1 MSNNGIFI
9 VGTDTDVG
17 KTYISALLMK
27 KLIDNNINATYYKA
41 VLSGAYEVNERII
54 PGDAKHVCDVSSLN
68 EEYENIVSYSF
79 KTPVSP
85 HLASVLENKDI
96 SLEKINIDFN
106 KLKDKYDFVLVEGSG
121 GIVCPIKINERE
133 TILLEDIVKMT
144 GFDVIII
151 SRASVGTINHT
162 VLTVEYLKSKNIG
175 IKGIILNEY
184 DENDI
189 SHIDNAKII
198 KKLTNTNII
207 AFVPKSKEFEN
218 TKDINIDLKQI
229 LNY

>member
-41 VLSGAYEVNERII
+41 VLSGAYEVNEKII
-54 PGDAKHVCDVSSLN
+54 PGDAKYVCDISRLN

-96 SLEKINIDFN
+96 NLDKINRDFN

-198 KKLTNTNII
+198 KNQTKFPNINCKLFIFFII
-207 AFVPKSKEFEN
+207 YF
-218 TKDINIDLKQI
+218 
-229 LNY
+229 